1 MAETQTQN
9 HDSSPAPA
17 GSVDVACD
25 MLTGFLDRL
34 ACMGKAH
41 TMDTLAA
48 TELTFSQLR
57 VLFALGAHGVGVES
71 MSVHEIADQVNL
83 SLAAAGR
90 TVDKLVGT
98 GLVDRR
104 EDATDRRVKRVSLTT
119 EGRQIVDS
127 QLSIKQDLIRGFIG
141 RLPEPLRRGLCG
153 ALNPIVDNEVD
164 YFSGIGDPPPA
175 SDPAPSSDSSQK
187 ANS

>member
-1 MAETQTQN
+1 MAETPTQIR
-9 HDSSPAPA
+9 DSSPAPA
-17 GSVDVACD
+17 GSVDAACD

-57 VLFALGAHGVGVES
+57 VLFALGAHGDGVEC

-104 EDATDRRVKRVSLTT
+104 EDAADRRVKRVSLTT

-164 YFSGIGDPPPA
+164 YFSGIGDPSPA
-175 SDPAPSSDSSQK
+175 SDPAPPSDSSQK